1 MFLVC
6 SELII
11 GDLILHPYG
20 LLIAVG
26 IIVGMGLC
34 LWLAPK
40 HNMSR
45 DVVVDLLLCMVAG
58 GLVGAKSLAV
68 IVNLKNILN
77 GAMTFLQ
84 ALSVTVVYGGI
95 IGALLACAVYCK
107 IKKVDFWGYSDL
119 CLSCVAITQGI
130 GRLGCLMAG
139 CCYGI
144 EYSGFGAITFTNSP
158 FAPNNTPLF
167 PSQIV
172 SSLFMLIFG
181 IILLVWCS
189 KHKHKPGDIGTTY
202 ILVYGLARSFIENY
216 RGDLERGFILGMS
229 TSQFI
234 SIFFVALGFG
244 IKLWKYKQK
253 EQEKENL

>member
-1 MFLVC
+1 MC
-6 SELII
+6 SEITVAGLT
-11 GDLILHPYG
+11 LHPYG
-20 LLIAVG
+20 LFIAFG
-26 IIVGMGLC
+26 ILVGMGLC
-34 LWLAPK
+34 IWFAPK

-45 DVVVDLLLCMVAG
+45 DVLVDLLLCMVLG
-58 GLVGAKSLAV
+58 GLVGAKLLGL
-68 IVNLKNILN
+68 IVNLKYLLN
-77 GAMTFLQ
+77 GSMTFLQ
-84 ALSVTVVYGGI
+84 ALNVTVVYGGI
-95 IGALLACAVYCK
+95 IGALLACAIYCI

-158 FAPNNTPLF
+158 FAPNNIPLF

-172 SSLFMLIFG
+172 SSAFMLALG
-181 IILLVWCS
+181 IVLFVWCN
-189 KHKHKPGDIGTTY
+189 KHKHKPGDVGTTY

-234 SIFFVALGFG
+234 SIFFVILGFG
-244 IKLWKYKQK
+244 VKLWLYKK
-253 EQEKENL
+253 RKLEKQNS

>member
-1 MFLVC
+1 MC
-6 SELII
+6 SEITVAGI
-11 GDLILHPYG
+11 TLHPYG
-20 LLIAVG
+20 LFIAFG
-26 IIVGMGLC
+26 ILVGMGLC
-34 LWLAPK
+34 IWFAPK

-45 DVVVDLLLCMVAG
+45 DVLVDLLLCMVLG
-58 GLVGAKSLAV
+58 GLVGAKLLGL
-68 IVNLKNILN
+68 IVNLKYLLN
-77 GAMTFLQ
+77 GSMTFLQ
-84 ALSVTVVYGGI
+84 VLNVTVVYGGI

-107 IKKVDFWGYSDL
+107 VKKVDFWGYSDL

-130 GRLGCLMAG
+130 GRIGCLMAG

-144 EYSGFGAITFTNSP
+144 EYSGIGAITFTSSP
-158 FAPNNTPLF
+158 FAPNNIPLF

-172 SSLFMLIFG
+172 SSVFMLTLG
-181 IILLVWCS
+181 IVLFVWCN
-189 KHKHKPGDIGTTY
+189 KHKHNPGDIGTTY

-244 IKLWKYKQK
+244 VKLWLYKK
-253 EQEKENL
+253 RELEKENS